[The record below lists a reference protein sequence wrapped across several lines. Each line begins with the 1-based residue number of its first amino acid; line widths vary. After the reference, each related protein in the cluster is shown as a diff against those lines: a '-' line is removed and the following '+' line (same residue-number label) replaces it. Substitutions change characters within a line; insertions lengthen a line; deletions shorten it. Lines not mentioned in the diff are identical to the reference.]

1 LPKSSQADAP
11 SILVVADSGRALAAA
26 AKRAGFVP
34 LVVDYFADA
43 DTRRIAKACVQLA
56 GDMRRGFSWKQ
67 LAPALARLAAEAP
80 SPLLGLV
87 YGAGFEARPALLA
100 RIAERFKL
108 IGNDAATVAA
118 VKDPERFFGTL
129 ARLGIPHPRTV
140 TDRPR
145 GPGWLAK
152 RQGGAGGS
160 HIRPHP
166 GCEKTHIAAGRTVRR
181 PGKRQETGMYFQEIA
196 PGRPV
201 SALFVGNGVG
211 AIVLGFSEQWTA
223 PRKRAA
229 WRYGGAVQPADLP
242 RDLATRLADDVQNA
256 AGAFGLKGLGSADF
270 LIDGEEPRLL
280 EINPRPGATLDIFD
294 SEAHPL
300 LHLHIR
306 AVLEGILPMAPLPLG
321 EATAAA
327 IVYAPAP
334 VIVPPGMAWPDWTS
348 DQPKPGERIDK
359 DRPICTVWARSTTK
373 VEARH
378 LIEERMAMILTV
390 CADKNG
396 GDR

>member
-1 LPKSSQADAP
+1 LPKSSQADAS

-26 AKRAGFVP
+26 AKRAGLEP
-34 LVVDYFADA
+34 LVVDFFADA
-43 DTRRIAKACVQLA
+43 DTRRIAKACVKLA
-56 GDMRRGFSWKQ
+56 GDMRRGFRWKE
-67 LAPALARLAAEAP
+67 LAPALERLAGEAP
-80 SPLLGLV
+80 SPPLGLV

-100 RIAERFKL
+100 RIAERFTL
-108 IGNDAATVAA
+108 IGNNAATVAA

-129 ARLGIPHPRTV
+129 AKLGIPHPRTA
-140 TDRPR
+140 TDRPL
-145 GPGWLAK
+145 GAGWLAK

-160 HIRPHP
+160 HIRPLA
-166 GCEKTHIAAGRTVRR
+166 GCEKSHSAAGKTVRR
-181 PGKRQETGMYFQEIA
+181 AGKRQETGMYFQEIA

-201 SALFVGNGVG
+201 SALFVGNGG
-211 AIVLGFSEQWTA
+211 EARVLGFSEQWTA
-223 PRKRAA
+223 PRKGSA

-242 RDLATRLADDVQNA
+242 RHLAARLANDVERA
-256 AGAFGLKGLGSADF
+256 AGALGLKGLGSADF
-270 LIDGEEPRLL
+270 LVDGEEARLL

-294 SEAHPL
+294 SEGHPL

-306 AVLEGILPMAPLPLG
+306 AVLDGFLPMAPLPLG

-327 IVYAPAP
+327 IVYASAP
-334 VIVPPGMAWPDWTS
+334 ITVAPGMAWPDWTS

-378 LIEERMAMILTV
+378 LIEERMAMILTA
-390 CADKNG
+390 CAGKNG

>member
-1 LPKSSQADAP
+1 M
-11 SILVVADSGRALAAA
+11 ADSGRALAAA
-26 AKRAGFVP
+26 TKRAGLEP
-34 LVVDYFADA
+34 LVVDFFADA

-56 GDMRRGFSWKQ
+56 GDMRRGFSWKE

-80 SPLLGLV
+80 SPPLGLV

-100 RIAERFKL
+100 KIAERFTL

-129 ARLGIPHPRTV
+129 AKLGIPHPRTT

-145 GPGWLAK
+145 GQGWLAK

-160 HIRPHP
+160 HIRRLA
-166 GCEKTHIAAGRTVRR
+166 GCEKTHSATGKTVRR
-181 PGKRQETGMYFQEIA
+181 AGKRQETGMYFQEIA

-201 SALFVGNGVG
+201 SALFVGNGEE
-211 AIVLGFSEQWTA
+211 ARVLGFSEQWTA

-229 WRYGGAVQPADLP
+229 WRYGGAAQPADLP
-242 RDLATRLADDVQNA
+242 RHLATRLANDAERA
-256 AGAFGLKGLGSADF
+256 AGALGLKGLGSADF
-270 LIDGEEPRLL
+270 LVDGEEALLL

-294 SEAHPL
+294 TEGAPL
-300 LHLHIR
+300 LHLHLQ
-306 AVLEGILPMAPLPLG
+306 AVLEGLLPMAPLPLG

-334 VIVPPGMAWPDWTS
+334 TKVAPGMVWPDWTS

-359 DRPICTVWARSTTK
+359 DRPICTVWARSATK

-378 LIEERMAMILTV
+378 LIEERMAMILTA
-390 CADKNG
+390 CAGKNG